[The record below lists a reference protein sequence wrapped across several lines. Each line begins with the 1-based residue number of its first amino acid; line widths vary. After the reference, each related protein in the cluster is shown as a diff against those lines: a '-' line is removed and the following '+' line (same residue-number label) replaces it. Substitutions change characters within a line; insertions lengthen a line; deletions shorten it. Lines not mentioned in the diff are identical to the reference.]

1 MRFRP
6 ACSRSRK
13 KRAAALCP
21 LCFHPKLPAKLA
33 FAPYPLGFKFGYCI
47 LENKQS
53 ESTDHPIEV
62 PLSSRGIQPFFS
74 TKGSAASHGRIHP
87 IFYKGTIAPVAWWT
101 QQQEI
106 ECSADVIATP
116 AEATD
121 LRCRL
126 QSKPAEDAV
135 WNVSGCQLPSSYMAE
150 CASCF
155 VSVLGYFEP
164 PVMIIKRDLISAK
177 PKQPHESEM
186 STSTW
191 RALSLL
197 FPFDS
202 ARSLTLRSVSWK
214 VCFSALKT

>member
-1 MRFRP
+1 M
-6 ACSRSRK
+6 
-13 KRAAALCP
+13 
-21 LCFHPKLPAKLA
+21 
-33 FAPYPLGFKFGYCI
+33 
-47 LENKQS
+47 
-53 ESTDHPIEV
+53 
-62 PLSSRGIQPFFS
+62 
-74 TKGSAASHGRIHP
+74 
-87 IFYKGTIAPVAWWT
+87 APVAWWT

-121 LRCRL
+121 LRCRP

-191 RALSLL
+191 RAFFAVSLWLSQEPHSSLGKLEGLLLSAEDLNWQLQLNLEGSIWLRWLAISHIVFPTRAFIVILVRCLAGSYIVRSLL
-197 FPFDS
+197 GIAS
-202 ARSLTLRSVSWK
+202 ASCTQL
-214 VCFSALKT
+214 CA